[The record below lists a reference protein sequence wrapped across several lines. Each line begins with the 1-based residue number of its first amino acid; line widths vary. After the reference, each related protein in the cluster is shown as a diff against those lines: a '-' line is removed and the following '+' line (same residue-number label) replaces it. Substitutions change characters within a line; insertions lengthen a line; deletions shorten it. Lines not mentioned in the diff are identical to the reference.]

1 MTPEEKL
8 KAIRAV
14 VERQAEDEGLWFQAQ
29 DISESY
35 LQEELRYL
43 HRVIEDMTK

>member
-29 DISESY
+29 HISESY
-35 LQEELRYL
+35 LQQELRYL
-43 HRVIEDMTK
+43 HRVIENMTE